1 VRTVLGLIAATCA
14 ALVVTAA
21 AAAVPPRGLPDCL
34 GHPQVRPHEVVF
46 ACADD
51 GFGVDHLTWA
61 TWGGA
66 QAIGLG
72 SAYANDCKPTCVA
85 GHVHR
90 YQAVL
95 IASGLQHCPN
105 GASAYLTV
113 TYAFIGRSPFPPGS
127 SGTTSP
133 RQTFRCGN
141 HH

>member
-1 VRTVLGLIAATCA
+1 VRTLA
-14 ALVVTAA
+14 ALVPVGLVALVLATSALAA
-21 AAAVPPRGLPDCL
+21 TPRGLPDCL

-51 GFGVDHLTWA
+51 GFGFDHLKWA

-90 YQAVL
+90 YPAVL
-95 IASGLQHCPN
+95 IASGLQRCPN

-113 TYAFIGRSPFPPGS
+113 AYAFIGRSPFPPAS
-127 SGTTSP
+127 PGTTDP
-133 RQTFRCGN
+133 RQTFRCGSR
-141 HH
+141 

>member
-1 VRTVLGLIAATCA
+1 MRIPLGLVAAIFA
-14 ALVVTAA
+14 ALVVTGTAA
-21 AAAVPPRGLPDCL
+21 SVTARGLPDCL
-34 GHPQVRPHEVVF
+34 GHPQVRPHAVVF

-51 GFGVDHLTWA
+51 GFGVDRLSWA

-90 YQAVL
+90 YPVVL
-95 IASGLQHCPN
+95 IASGTQRCPN
-105 GASAYLTV
+105 GASAYRTV
-113 TYAFIGRSPFPPGS
+113 TYAFIGRSPFPPSS

-133 RQTFRCGN
+133 RQTFRCSA
-141 HH
+141 